1 MVKVDHELVIDRPV
15 AEVFTYLTD
24 VDSLTEWQASVVG
37 VRRETDGPTAV
48 GTRFVE
54 DRSALGRQVSST
66 IEVIE
71 HEPDRIF
78 SVRVVSGPVRFRV
91 THTFEAL
98 DGQTR
103 LRVHGEGDPHGVA
116 RMAGMLVARQARREF
131 ERDFARLKE
140 LLEARADG

>member
-15 AEVFTYLTD
+15 AEVYAYLTD
-24 VDSLTEWQASVVG
+24 IDSLAEWQASVVR

-66 IEVIE
+66 IEVTE

-78 SVRVVSGPVRFRV
+78 SVRVVSGPVHFRV

-98 DGQTR
+98 GGGTR
-103 LRVHGEGDPHGVA
+103 LHVHGEGEPQGLA
-116 RMAGMLVARQARREF
+116 RMAGMLVARQAKREF
-131 ERDFARLKE
+131 ERDFGRLKE